1 MIEGRQIRA
10 ARALLGW
17 SREDLVKAAD
27 VSISAL
33 LRLENEAADT
43 RGSTLRK
50 VIAALT
56 HEGIE
61 FVAREDG
68 AVGVVLKRPQS

>member
-68 AVGVVLKRPQS
+68 AVGVVLRRPES